1 LVSTPT
7 IKRNDLGATS
17 NASGGDDGG
26 DDDAEAGAEVQVFA
40 GIARHG
46 DLELRVEYPLTVG
59 ELTLAKDVENFAS
72 RAP

>member
-1 LVSTPT
+1 MTVAMMTRRRAPRSRSLP
-7 IKRNDLGATS
+7 
-17 NASGGDDGG
+17 
-26 DDDAEAGAEVQVFA
+26 

-46 DLELRVEYPLTVG
+46 DLELRVEYQLTVG